1 MPNKIIWTLQE
12 LEEEMKT
19 PRISEFPPLYSVTAL
34 PQTTERIK
42 EVSKVAGKVKYL
54 IVYLPPGVRDLV
66 WVSVSLLKHVPT
78 THLRE
83 GLEGLE
89 IDALA
94 TAVGG
99 DNQYHSLLLASDI
112 KEGDEIEV
120 IVKNF
125 DTTWSHT
132 AGVRVEVEKSS

>member
-1 MPNKIIWTLQE
+1 MPNKIIWTTKE
-12 LEEEMKT
+12 LEEEMKK
-19 PRISEFPPLYSVTAL
+19 PAISEFPPLAHVTAS
-34 PQTTERIK
+34 PQNTKHIK
-42 EVSKVAGKVKYL
+42 EVSKVAGKARHL

-120 IVKNF
+120 IVKNNDSAF
-125 DTTWSHT
+125 GHT
-132 AGVRVEVEKSS
+132 IGTRGRD